1 MTTDVRRDAAPM
13 RAMPEVTLSPR
24 TKLGAV
30 PQPDGRTRFEVWAP
44 YAAGLTLAVEGGG
57 STEMA
62 PLGHG
67 GFEATV
73 DAPAG
78 TRYRYRFPNGDE
90 LADPASR
97 SQPEDVHGPSEVV
110 DTAFEWTDEGWTGI
124 DLDAYVTY
132 ELHVGT
138 FTGAGTFDAAIEHLD
153 ELASLGVTA
162 VEPMPVGE
170 FPGARNWGYDGVFP
184 FAVESSY
191 GGPHAFQRFVDA
203 AHARGVAVVLDV
215 VYNHLGP
222 EGNVLPRYAPYF
234 SPKYA
239 TPWGDALNL
248 DEPGADAVR
257 RYVGENALRWFE
269 EFHVDAL
276 RLDAVHGIVDPT
288 ARPLLGLLASATDEL
303 AARLGRRLHLV
314 AESPLNDARLI
325 RPRESGGLGIHAQ
338 WADELHHA
346 IHVVLTG
353 ERDGY
358 YADYG
363 RLEQIATAY
372 REGYVHTGE
381 WSEHLQRRWGN
392 STAGV
397 PSERFVVFTQNHD
410 HVGNRAAGDRLA
422 ALAGL
427 DGQKVAAGLVLLSPF
442 APLLFQGEE
451 YGETNPFLYFVSHGD
466 PELVRAV
473 REGRRAEFERFAW
486 TREPPDA
493 DAVETFERSKL
504 DRSKL
509 DRPEHAGVRELYRE
523 LLRLRREDPALAHGG
538 RDELD
543 LATDDATRTL
553 VLARSAGEDRAVG
566 IFNLAAGEAD
576 VRVTGAAEALER
588 VLDSSEERFGG
599 PGATSPPALP
609 AQETVVVR
617 LRPRAFALYTG
628 RAV

>member
-1 MTTDVRRDAAPM
+1 MTTEVGRDVPL

-24 TKLGAV
+24 SRLGAV
-30 PQPDGRTRFEVWAP
+30 PQPGGRTRFEVWAP
-44 YAAGLTLAVEGGG
+44 NADGLTLVLSDG
-57 STEMA
+57 TETTMM
-62 PLGHG
+62 PLPRG
-67 GFEATV
+67 GFEAIV

-97 SQPEDVHGPSEVV
+97 FQPEDVHGPSEVV
-110 DTAFEWTDEGWTGI
+110 DTSFEWTDEAWTGI
-124 DLDAYVTY
+124 ELEAYVTY

-138 FTGAGTFDAAIEHLD
+138 FTGDGTFDAAIAHLD
-153 ELASLGVTA
+153 ELAALGVTA
-162 VEPMPVGE
+162 VEPMPVAE
-170 FPGARNWGYDGVFP
+170 FPGARNWGYDGVFA

-191 GGPHAFQRFVDA
+191 GGPRAFQRFVDA
-203 AHARGVAVVLDV
+203 AHARGLAVVLDV

-222 EGNVLPRYAPYF
+222 EGNVLSRYGPYF

-248 DEPGADAVR
+248 DEAGGDAVR
-257 RYVGENALRWFE
+257 RFVGENALRWFE

-288 ARPLLGLLASATDEL
+288 ARPLLGLLAAATDEL
-303 AARLGRRLHLV
+303 AEGLGRRLHLI
-314 AESPLNDARLI
+314 AESALNDARLI
-325 RPRESGGLGIHAQ
+325 RPREEGGLGIDAQ

-363 RLEQIATAY
+363 RLEQIGTAY
-372 REGYVHTGE
+372 RNGYVHTGE
-381 WSEHLQRRWGN
+381 WSEHLERRWGN
-392 STAGV
+392 ATDAV

-410 HVGNRAAGDRLA
+410 HVGNRATGDRLA

-442 APLLFQGEE
+442 PPLLFQGEE
-451 YGETNPFLYFVSHGD
+451 YGETAPFLYFVSHGD
-466 PELVRAV
+466 ADLVDAV
-473 REGRRAEFERFAW
+473 REGRRAEFARFAW
-486 TREPPDA
+486 AQEPPDP

-509 DRPEHAGVRELYRE
+509 GRPEHAGVRELYRE
-523 LLRLRREDPALAHGG
+523 LLRLRRSDPALASGG

-543 LATDDATRTL
+543 LAADEETKTL
-553 VLARSAGEDRAVG
+553 VLARSAGQDRAVG
-566 IFNLAAGEAD
+566 IFNLAADDGE
-576 VRVTGAAEALER
+576 VRVTGATESLER
-588 VLDSSEERFGG
+588 VLDSSDERFGG
-599 PGATSPPALP
+599 RGATSPPVLP
-609 AQETVVVR
+609 ADDTVVVR
-617 LRPRAFALYTG
+617 LRPRSFALYTG
-628 RAV
+628 RAA